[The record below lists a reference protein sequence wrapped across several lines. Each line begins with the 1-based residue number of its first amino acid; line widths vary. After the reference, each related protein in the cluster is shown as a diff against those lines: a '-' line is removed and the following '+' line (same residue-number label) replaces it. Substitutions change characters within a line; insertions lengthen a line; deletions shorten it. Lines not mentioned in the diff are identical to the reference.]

1 MLFLPLMGAGVVEVS
16 EFAARVG
23 VVVVVVD
30 VVLTSFS
37 ERGLTVLKRF
47 SNQMSTFDMMPG
59 QS

>member
-1 MLFLPLMGAGVVEVS
+1 MIGAGVVEVS
-16 EFAARVG
+16 EFAGMVG
-23 VVVVVVD
+23 VVVVVD